1 MNNLLF
7 YDIQEYLDKL
17 NKISKTEDEVLLK
30 EMEDLASRLNFPIVN
45 RSVGRFLYLIT
56 KLKKPKLVVEIGSG
70 FGYSAY
76 WFAKAL
82 DEGKVI
88 LTDYKEENIKM
99 AKNFLGKANLLEKA
113 EFRVGNGVEVAK
125 EYKEVDIFFFD
136 HEKSKYL
143 ETILQI
149 KDNLKSGGL
158 LIADNTLWHGKVLEE
173 SPDNQTKK
181 IKEFNEYIFSSPEF
195 FCSLIPIRDG
205 VLVAIKL

>member
-7 YDIQEYLDKL
+7 YDIQNYLDRL
-17 NKISKTEDEVLLK
+17 NKISKTEDEDLLK

-88 LTDYKEENIKM
+88 LTDYKEEN
-99 AKNFLGKANLLEKA
+99 
-113 EFRVGNGVEVAK
+113 
-125 EYKEVDIFFFD
+125 
-136 HEKSKYL
+136 
-143 ETILQI
+143 
-149 KDNLKSGGL
+149 
-158 LIADNTLWHGKVLEE
+158 
-173 SPDNQTKK
+173 
-181 IKEFNEYIFSSPEF
+181 
-195 FCSLIPIRDG
+195 
-205 VLVAIKL
+205 